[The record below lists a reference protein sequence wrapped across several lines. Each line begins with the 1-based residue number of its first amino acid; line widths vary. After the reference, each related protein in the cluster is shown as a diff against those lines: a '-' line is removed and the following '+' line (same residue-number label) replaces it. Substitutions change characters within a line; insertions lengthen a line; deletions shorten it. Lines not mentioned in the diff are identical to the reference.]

1 VAAYLIAQIKVMDPI
16 IYKQY
21 TARTPAIVAKFGGR
35 FLARAGSI
43 EVLEGDAQQRRLVV
57 VEFPSIA
64 AARDFYNSPEYQA
77 AREIR
82 LPVSEAEFLIVEGVE
97 QG

>member
-1 VAAYLIAQIKVMDPI
+1 MAAYLIAQVKVRDPD

-21 TARTPAIVAKFGGR
+21 TARTPPLIAKFGGR

-43 EVLEGDAQQRRLVV
+43 EVLEGDAQQRRVV
-57 VEFPSIA
+57 VIEFPSID
-64 AARDFYNSPEYQA
+64 AARNFYNSPEYQL

-82 LPVSEAEFLIVEGVE
+82 LPVSEAQFVIVEGME
-97 QG
+97 SG